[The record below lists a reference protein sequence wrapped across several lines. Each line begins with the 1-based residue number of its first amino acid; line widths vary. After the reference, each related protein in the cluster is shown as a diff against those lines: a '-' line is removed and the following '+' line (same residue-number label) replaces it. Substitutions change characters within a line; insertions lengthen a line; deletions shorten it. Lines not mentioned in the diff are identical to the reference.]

1 MADPPLAF
9 VAIAPPDLPP
19 QRVAHMDAPVE
30 DFASFV
36 RARTSALLR
45 TAFLL
50 TGDQHLAE
58 DLVQSALTRTHR
70 AWRRLHETDHAEAY
84 TRRAMYH
91 LQVSWWRHNRI
102 TESLRGEVPEPRHA
116 EVRNENDRTDT
127 RLALLAALRKLSS
140 GQRAVLVLRYFDDC
154 SEAETAEMLGVSV
167 GTVKSQTKRALDRLR
182 TVAPEL
188 ADHYFT
194 GVGR

>member
-70 AWRRLHETDHAEAY
+70 AWSRLHESDHAEAY

-91 LQVSWWRHNRI
+91 LQVSWWRRNRVS
-102 TESLRGEVPEPRHA
+102 ESLPGEMPEPRQSGRVD
-116 EVRNENDRTDT
+116 EQDRVAI
-127 RLALLAALRKLSS
+127 RLALLAALRRLSA

-154 SEAETAEMLGVSV
+154 TELEAAETLGVSV
-167 GTVKSQTKRALDRLR
+167 GTVKSQTRRALDRLR
-182 TVAPEL
+182 AVAPEL

-194 GVGR
+194 GV